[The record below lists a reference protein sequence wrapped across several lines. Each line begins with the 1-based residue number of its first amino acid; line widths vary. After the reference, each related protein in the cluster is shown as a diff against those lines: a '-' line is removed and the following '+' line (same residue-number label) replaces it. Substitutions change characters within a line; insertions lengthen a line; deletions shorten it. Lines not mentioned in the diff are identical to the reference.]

1 MMKNRSMLVA
11 AAAVVVAGLPAMSAA
26 GQEATD
32 STGETWDIV
41 YIGASWLPEATR
53 LLGED
58 IKADMGVDV
67 AFAQRN
73 EQIVRFATRKL
84 QSGQWDIV
92 KDAEVIVVSLTET
105 TDGAGYCLD
114 SRDEAPYPTT
124 PERFRAD
131 IDAFLSELTQRADPK
146 STIIRVTEQAAL
158 PHFKALWAER
168 GVEEACLAGWM
179 DLNAQWKEGAAA
191 VGIPSVDFVAAWN
204 GPDGAGD
211 APREYFVGDG
221 GHLSQQGAR
230 AAADVLREAGYGP
243 LVQ

>member
-1 MMKNRSMLVA
+1 MEAGEILVGCGLLDERQLSMSRVQNHDDVVE
-11 AAAVVVAGLPAMSAA
+11 AAV
-26 GQEATD
+26 E
-32 STGETWDIV
+32 
-41 YIGASWLPEATR
+41 
-53 LLGED
+53 LG
-58 IKADMGVDV
+58 
-67 AFAQRN
+67 F
-73 EQIVRFATRKL
+73 
-84 QSGQWDIV
+84 
-92 KDAEVIVVSLTET
+92 
-105 TDGAGYCLD
+105 
-114 SRDEAPYPTT
+114 
-124 PERFRAD
+124 
-131 IDAFLSELTQRADPK
+131 
-146 STIIRVTEQAAL
+146 VTEEAAL